1 MLSPDLQRL
10 EHIRDYC
17 RKIQKS
23 LLRHG
28 NSEKEF
34 NTDEE
39 FQQAVAFSVLQIGEL
54 CNGLSEEY
62 RRSTSG
68 QVQWNAIRGL
78 RNIIVHAYG
87 SIKLNILWTVVT
99 TDFQFSSVRHSRCPA
114 QLLSRSLLWKS
125 QFDFVFLV
133 A

>member
-10 EHIRDYC
+10 EHIRVYC
-17 RKIQKS
+17 CRIQKS
-23 LLRHG
+23 LLRHK
-28 NSEKEF
+28 SSVEEF

-39 FQQAVAFSVLQIGEL
+39 FQQSVAFSVLQIGEL

-62 RRSTSG
+62 RRATGG

-87 SIKLNILWTVVT
+87 SIKLNILWDVVT
-99 TDFQFSSVRHSRCPA
+99 TDIPELKRFCDD
-114 QLLSRSLLWKS
+114 QLSGNE
-125 QFDFVFLV
+125 
-133 A
+133 

>member
-17 RKIQKS
+17 RRIQKS
-23 LLRHG
+23 LLRH
-28 NSEKEF
+28 NHSVEEF
-34 NTDEE
+34 NADEE
-39 FQQAVAFSVLQIGEL
+39 FQQSAAFSVLQIGEL

-62 RRSTSG
+62 RRATSS

-87 SIKLNILWTVVT
+87 SIKLDILWDIVT
-99 TDFQFSSVRHSRCPA
+99 TDIPNLKQFCDE
-114 QLLSRSLLWKS
+114 QLSGIE
-125 QFDFVFLV
+125 
-133 A
+133 